1 MEVSGKMIPRQ
12 MLTILL
18 TMFGLAVLL
27 AGQSPTG
34 SMAFESTNSGS
45 QPATGNEYASVIYA
59 SVIAGA
65 CPTPSFGPPT
75 NYPVGQSPSF
85 AATADFN
92 HDGNLDL
99 VSANSTNISVLLG
112 DGLGGFG
119 LATNFATGEGSNSI
133 AIGDFNHDNN
143 LDVATANA
151 SDFPENVSVL
161 LGNGMGGFG
170 AATNYTAG
178 TTAYSVDTGDFNH
191 DNNLDLVVA
200 NFNTADV
207 SIFLGNGTGGFG
219 TPTSFPA
226 GMRPAWVSV
235 GEFNGDTHL
244 DLAVADID
252 TPAVMVLLGN
262 GTGGFT
268 APTGYATDTELA
280 SVAVADVNHDMI
292 QDLVTA
298 NSFARSLSIL
308 LGNGDGTFD
317 DATNVAVPGFPLT
330 VSVSDLNLDGNSD
343 IATAEQNPSSLEVLL
358 GDGAGGFSAPVSFQA
373 GTFPRSVAFGDY
385 NRDGGLDMATAN
397 SGSNDVSVLL
407 NNCRPEATATPTITS
422 TMTAT
427 GTATNT
433 PVASATLTPTTAAAT
448 PTVASTATPC
458 TISFSD
464 VPVGSTFYSF
474 VECLACRGIIS
485 GYADGT
491 FRPGNEITR
500 GQIAKMV
507 SNAANINDDPG
518 PQLFE
523 DVDPANTFFTWINRL
538 SNRGYMGGYPCGG
551 EGEPCGGDNRPYFR
565 PFANATRGQ
574 LAKIVSNAAGIGG
587 TPTGQ
592 FYADVLEEHPFY
604 AWIMRLTQLGVMGGY
619 PCGGEGEPCDDAYRP
634 YFRPFSNVTRGQS
647 SKIAANTFFPN
658 CKTR

>member
-1 MEVSGKMIPRQ
+1 MIPRR
-12 MLTILL
+12 MLTTFLMML
-18 TMFGLAVLL
+18 GLMMLL

-34 SMAFESTNSGS
+34 SMAFGS
-45 QPATGNEYASVIYA
+45 INIDSPQATRNLYASV
-59 SVIAGA
+59 SGGA

-75 NYPVGQSPSF
+75 NYAVGQSPSF

-92 HDGNLDL
+92 HDDNLDL
-99 VSANSTNISVLLG
+99 VSANNTDISVLLG
-112 DGLGGFG
+112 NGLGGFG
-119 LATNFATGEGSNSI
+119 TATNFATGDGSNSI
-133 AIGDFNHDNN
+133 AIGDFNHDDN

-161 LGNGMGGFG
+161 LGNGTGGFSP
-170 AATNYTAG
+170 ATNYTAG

-207 SIFLGNGTGGFG
+207 SIFLGNGTGGFSA
-219 TPTSFPA
+219 PTNFPA
-226 GMRPAWVSV
+226 GTRPAWVSV

-244 DLAVADID
+244 DLAVADIN

-262 GTGGFT
+262 GTGGFS

-280 SVAVADVNHDMI
+280 SVEVADVNHDMI

-317 DATNVAVPGFPLT
+317 AATNVTMPGFPLT
-330 VSVSDLNLDGNSD
+330 VSVSDLNLDGD
-343 IATAEQNPSSLEVLL
+343 PDLAVAQQNPSSLEVLL

-397 SGSNDVSVLL
+397 SGSNNVSVLL
-407 NNCRPEATATPTITS
+407 NNCHPEATATPS
-422 TMTAT
+422 AT
-427 GTATNT
+427 
-433 PVASATLTPTTAAAT
+433 ASATASSTSTSTATATITPTTVAAT
-448 PTVASTATPC
+448 PTVEATATPC
-458 TISFSD
+458 TISFGD
-464 VPVGSTFYSF
+464 VPVGSTFYPF

-485 GYADGT
+485 GYGDGT
-491 FRPGNEITR
+491 FHPGNEITR

-507 SNAANINDDPG
+507 SNSANINDDPG
-518 PQLFE
+518 PQMFE
-523 DVDPANTFFTWINRL
+523 DVDITNTFYTWINRL
-538 SNRGYMGGYPCGG
+538 ANRGYMGGYPCGG

-565 PFANATRGQ
+565 PFSNATRGQ

-592 FYADVLEEHPFY
+592 FYADVLEDHPFY
-604 AWIMRLTQLGVMGGY
+604 VWIMRLTGLGVMSGY
-619 PCGGEGEPCDDAYRP
+619 PCGGEGEPCDEDNRP
-634 YFRPFSNVTRGQS
+634 YFRPFSNVTRGQA
-647 SKIAANTFFPN
+647 SKIVANTFFPN
-658 CKTR
+658 CESR